1 VSNIRKS
8 LAVLVGG
15 SIFLAV
21 VFSLFV
27 NWVLKAENAQYERR
41 NKDLPK

>member
-1 VSNIRKS
+1 VNEWVRFG
-8 LAVLVGG
+8 LAVLVG

-21 VFSLFV
+21 VFSLLV

>member
-8 LAVLVGG
+8 LAVLVG